1 MNNSKSDGGRRS
13 FEEFDVNIGLRP
25 LLFIALLDLISR
37 KTVVKDAM
45 KKLLYADDLAL
56 VANVKQEL
64 QEILE
69 VWDGLFT
76 RHGLKL
82 DLEKTEVLHTGH
94 LTESWP
100 SSWRGR
106 N

>member
-13 FEEFDVNIGLRP
+13 FEEFDVKIGLRP
-25 LLFIALLDLISR
+25 LLFIALLGLISR
-37 KTVVKDAM
+37 KTVMKDAM
-45 KKLLYADDLAL
+45 KKLLYADDLAM
-56 VANVKQEL
+56 VANGKQEL

-69 VWDGLFT
+69 VWNGLFT

-94 LTESWP
+94 
-100 SSWRGR
+100 
-106 N
+106 